1 MAQIGRVVLEN
12 SIIYQRMGGWWTDD
26 RRQAMGVSLHRCFS
40 MESYVS
46 FGAISVEPQE
56 FIDTI
61 LNPHDLSVFYTKYHC
76 TDIIGSED
84 F

>member
-1 MAQIGRVVLEN
+1 VDDGQM
-12 SIIYQRMGGWWTDD
+12 TDAK
-26 RRQAMGVSLHRCFS
+26 QWQHLMGVSLHRCFS
-40 MESYVS
+40 MESYEC
-46 FGAISVEPQE
+46 FGPMSLGPHWPQD

-61 LNPHDLSVFYTKYHC
+61 LNPHDLSVSYTKYHC